1 MSEFNFKSAICTS
14 REQSEKLLA
23 LGLKKETADMC
34 YRYVNTVKGE
44 KKYEL
49 IVEAAW
55 SQEVIDEYVRFGTK
69 IGLFDNLVHP
79 CGKPVTPLEAR
90 ADVTKNDIPAW
101 SLHRLI
107 EMLPSPIKLKEDLPT
122 FNPYAFLHLSC
133 VAVSYDW
140 EDYDG
145 GDRML
150 VGFYGNGLFAAV
162 VDAIVWLIKEG
173 YFNKEYLV

>member
-1 MSEFNFKSAICTS
+1 MKLNSQICTT
-14 REQSEKLLA
+14 REQSERLLA

-34 YRYVNTVKGE
+34 WRYVNTVKGE

-107 EMLPSPIKLKEDLPT
+107 QIYRMKNIEFEKAEEI
-122 FNPYAFLHLSC
+122 
-133 VAVSYDW
+133 
-140 EDYDG
+140 DY
-145 GDRML
+145 L
-150 VGFYGNGLFAAV
+150 YE
-162 VDAIVWLIKEG
+162 ILIKAIEIAIERG
-173 YFNKEYLV
+173 IHSKEYFNHEV